1 MTKVKVYGAGERR
14 AYANVGEQSEV
25 KIEQGDDLLFY
36 CDSYQVDH
44 LKRKK
49 IHLDMSF
56 SDGRE
61 FRIANFFVSDR
72 VYVES
77 IITFDDTLFTRT
89 EIESCLHE
97 DKFIVTLDEL
107 RNLKPR
113 ESDHLISPSGRVSG
127 GSKMRAM
134 EGSPFV
140 YQFSLSEEFPE
151 DAKVH
156 VFVNGQPLP
165 SWLQLKKLAPR
176 KFIIA
181 GTPGIGDTGEFN
193 LQIGIEGDNT

>member
-14 AYANVGEQSEV
+14 AYANVGEHAEV
-25 KIEQGDDLLFY
+25 KIEQGDDLLFF
-36 CDSYQVDH
+36 CDSYQVEH
-44 LKRKK
+44 LKRKSSN
-49 IHLDMSF
+49 LDMAF
-56 SDGRE
+56 TDGRA
-61 FRIANFFVSDR
+61 FRIANFFISDR

-97 DKFIVTLDEL
+97 DKNTVTLDEL

-113 ESDHLISPSGRVSG
+113 ENDHLISPNGRVSG

-134 EGSPFV
+134 EDSPFV

-151 DAKVH
+151 NANVR
-156 VFVNGQPLP
+156 VFVNGKELP
-165 SWLQLKKLAPR
+165 KWLQLKRLGPR
-176 KFIIA
+176 KFIIS
-181 GTPGIGDTGEFN
+181 GTPGAGDTGEFN